1 MYKTSKTEMLI
12 LFHICM
18 FVWRR
23 LGFVDQLS
31 YFRGSTVSVL
41 LQMPTSY

>member
-1 MYKTSKTEMLI
+1 MYKRSKMEMLI
-12 LFHICM
+12 LFHVCM

-31 YFRGSTVSVL
+31 YFRGSTVCVL
-41 LQMPTSY
+41 LQMPTCY